1 MRWPVFLQFGAGL
14 LLSARLW
21 AAAPDPSERFE
32 LSYRAAVGC
41 PDEEAFRA
49 DLATHVHDASRAG
62 GVRLDLAI
70 ERLESG
76 YRGVLVAFDSS
87 GNEGS
92 RRIVGDSCA
101 EVAQALAFLAGIAIE
116 LGGRIDEA
124 PQRATAP
131 ARPAPLP
138 AAVPPARVA
147 PAIAP
152 SRVDVSAVLL
162 ADVRGGFGPS
172 PRPTGEIGFELG
184 ARGARWSPSVRL
196 LGFAGTSE
204 FGDRDGSALLR
215 FGGGRLELCPLRL
228 GNASFVAR
236 ACAGGE
242 LAAVVARGQIASEPK
257 RVTKV
262 WAAAEVS
269 LRVQWFATR
278 SFFAELGGGLVLPIV
293 RTQYYFEPDRA
304 LYTVPDVSARAALG
318 LGFLF
323 Q

>member
-1 MRWPVFLQFGAGL
+1 MRWPVFLQFGTGL
-14 LLSARLW
+14 LVSTRLW
-21 AAAPDPSERFE
+21 AAPNPSERFE
-32 LSYRAAVGC
+32 LSYRAADGC

-62 GVRLDLAI
+62 GVRLDLSI

-101 EVAQALAFLAGIAIE
+101 EVSQALAFLAGIAIE
-116 LGGRIDEA
+116 LGGRIDEE
-124 PQRATAP
+124 PPRATGP

-138 AAVPPARVA
+138 APVPSVPAVPVS
-147 PAIAP
+147 AP
-152 SRVDVSAVLL
+152 SRVGVSAVLL

-172 PRPTGEIGFELG
+172 PRPTGEIGIELS
-184 ARGARWSPSVRL
+184 AREPHWSPSARW

-204 FGDRDGSALLR
+204 FGDRNGSALLR
-215 FGGGRLELCPLRL
+215 FGGGRLELCPLAL
-228 GNASFVAR
+228 GSASFVAR

-242 LAAVVARGQIASEPK
+242 LGAVVARGQIANEPK
-257 RVTKV
+257 SATKV
-262 WAAAEVS
+262 WASAELS

-293 RTQYYFEPDRA
+293 RTQYYFEPDRV
-304 LYTVPDVSARAALG
+304 LYTVPDASARAALG